1 MNNQD
6 LIHDKF
12 LQFKKLKKRSLFVKK
27 ILKNKLYLKKKR
39 FGSGSRGISFYYKKT
54 INTNKQYIIQEFI
67 SGIEVSIE
75 TVSLNSKH
83 ELLNVSYRIL
93 KDYKSASIIYSPIF
107 DTTINK
113 FFKKEVIKV
122 LKRLNVLNGI
132 CHIEA
137 ILTNDKKFFP
147 IDLNIRTGG
156 AGISSQLMPSTMNLN
171 LTKIDF
177 KILSNQLNTLKKIK
191 IKKNLK
197 YGILIYEYKD
207 SLHLKKKLKNFKNY
221 GNYIFTKNKF
231 KKSLEIDKSRTS
243 SLFIQSSSK
252 LKLLK
257 KIKNVLDAKSFSLI
271 EKIEKN
277 LLRIIKN

>member
-1 MNNQD
+1 M
-6 LIHDKF
+6 
-12 LQFKKLKKRSLFVKK
+12 
-27 ILKNKLYLKKKR
+27 KKKR

-207 SLHLKKKLKNFKNY
+207 SLHLKK
-221 GNYIFTKNKF
+221 
-231 KKSLEIDKSRTS
+231 
-243 SLFIQSSSK
+243 
-252 LKLLK
+252 
-257 KIKNVLDAKSFSLI
+257 IKEL
-271 EKIEKN
+271 
-277 LLRIIKN
+277 